1 MLLIDL
7 DLQLALRTIDD
18 KRAVVFI
25 AEALQQLVQVIRND
39 NILIQHKGIF
49 SVCVS
54 DCKDS
59 TFLRIVQ
66 VLVVK
71 SFPNATF

>member
-1 MLLIDL
+1 MRTEEILLLIDL

-49 SVCVS
+49 
-54 DCKDS
+54 
-59 TFLRIVQ
+59 FRLRFRLQ
-66 VLVVK
+66 R
-71 SFPNATF
+71 